1 MNAPAPPDAEPGTGF
16 PEVIR
21 VTVAYALPERQYLVE
36 LELPAGATVADALAA
51 VDRREPFVDLELAAM
66 PVGIF
71 GEPVAP
77 GRVLADHDRVELYR
91 PLLLDPVEARRR
103 RTRRASVVR

>member
-1 MNAPAPPDAEPGTGF
+1 MNASAPPDAEPGSGVRD
-16 PEVIR
+16 VIR

-36 LELPAGATVADALAA
+36 LQLPAGATVADALAS
-51 VDRREPFVDLELAAM
+51 VDGRAPFATVRLAEM

-71 GEPVAP
+71 GERVAAE
-77 GRVLADHDRVELYR
+77 RVLADHDRVELYR

-103 RTRRASVVR
+103 RTRRRT